1 MEDITMNEEIRTLQK
16 NGEFHFPKLNREES
30 RKAAEALARLAM
42 QYDRKHGIPCRYGV
56 ARDAFGYYYTAVVEM
71 N

>member
-1 MEDITMNEEIRTLQK
+1 MNEEIRTLQK

-30 RKAAEALARLAM
+30 RKAAGELARLAM
-42 QYDRKHGIPCRYGV
+42 QYDRKHGIPCRYGI
-56 ARDAFGYYYTAVVEM
+56 ARDAFGYYYTVAVGV